1 MIWKIARKE
10 ILLNLMTFKFAA
22 RTIVRAVQTGIFC
35 SGFCVIPAIR
45 RAVRKKAICHK
56 TIENLDN

>member
-1 MIWKIARKE
+1 LIWKIARKE

-45 RAVRKKAICHK
+45 RAVRKKQSVIK
-56 TIENLDN
+56 R